1 MVFLS
6 CEPFEFFWKVP
17 TPHFSSTQRFSGGA
31 YPLLFINL
39 QDFRG
44 VPTPY
49 ISSTKRFS
57 EGAHPLLFINPKG
70 TWTRTWEFWIWI
82 NPKGCP
88 PLTFINLKV
97 FRGVP
102 SSHFDQP
109 KGFNFFSTSPHPLN
123 IKKSLPGGGGGRW
136 WEGEAGKN
144 FFLEFDTFFIFNL
157 KILPIWFS
165 QVSRCHLKAFFPRI
179 LKQGLLFDI
188 CDFSV
193 FKI

>member
-1 MVFLS
+1 MWTIWIFLEGAHPS
-6 CEPFEFFWKVP
+6 LFINLQDFRGVP

-97 FRGVP
+97 FRGVSQRP
-102 SSHFDQP
+102 LCNLDWCFF
-109 KGFNFFSTSPHPLN
+109 KANFLTW
-123 IKKSLPGGGGGRW
+123 ICTWEPGPVHG
-136 WEGEAGKN
+136 
-144 FFLEFDTFFIFNL
+144 NL
-157 KILPIWFS
+157 DPYSGTWT
-165 QVSRCHLKAFFPRI
+165 
-179 LKQGLLFDI
+179 
-188 CDFSV
+188 
-193 FKI
+193 